1 MYQVLGWVCAKAIH
15 DARLLD
21 LPFSTPLCHT
31 LLDRPLERADLALIC
46 PDVYKTLQ
54 KLEGIVEQKKAILKD
69 ASMSGDAKVPSC
81 LSLMWGGECSFG
93 GENAHL
99 GGRMLMWGGVL
110 IWGEECS
117 FGGENAHL
125 GQRVLPT

>member
-69 ASMSGDAKVPSC
+69 ASMSADAKVPSC
-81 LSLMWGGECSFG
+81 LSLVW
-93 GENAHL
+93 
-99 GGRMLMWGGVL
+99 GGRMLMCGK
-110 IWGEECS
+110 ECCRPDGLRFLMCAPCTCAGRRTLS
-117 FGGENAHL
+117 K
-125 GQRVLPT
+125 R